1 VFRGVSVLNLDVKG
15 RLAVPARY
23 REELAASCAS
33 RLILTVDRD
42 RCLLLYPETEWFEIE
57 RKLSSLPSFNPK
69 ARSLQRLYLGYATEV
84 EMDGQ
89 GRILLPPKL
98 KSFAGIDKRVAMAGQ
113 GNKFELWDEDTWDH
127 KTNEWL
133 HDDDLKELESEA
145 GIGTLTI

>member
-23 REELAASCAS
+23 RDELAASCAS

-42 RCLLLYPETEWFEIE
+42 RCLLLYPETEWVEIE
-57 RKLSSLPSFNPK
+57 RKLSALPSFNTQ
-69 ARSLQRLYLGYATEV
+69 ARNLQRLYLGHATEV

-98 KSFAGIDKRVAMAGQ
+98 KAFASIDKRVAMVGQ
-113 GNKFELWDEDTWDH
+113 GNKFELWDEDTWDA

-133 HDDDLKELESEA
+133 DDDDLKEVGSEA

>member
-1 VFRGVSVLNLDVKG
+1 VSVLNLDVKG

-23 REELAASCAS
+23 REERAASGAS
-33 RLILTVDRD
+33 RLILSVDRD